1 MDSLKH
7 YITFMKREFFE
18 EETGEVFGNVGKDR
32 GQIRLY
38 NAPWL
43 ITLFTELYSLTKDKN
58 YLISVLKM
66 LQLYYDNDG
75 YLFYPNGL
83 SMFNTV
89 QIFRQAGME
98 KEGNTVQGWF
108 RKHVEHIIKTVRI
121 IPDMR

>member
-1 MDSLKH
+1 MALLIVKYLQKYQDDALMDSLKH

-58 YLISVLKM
+58 YLITVSSVFENVPK
-66 LQLYYDNDG
+66 
-75 YLFYPNGL
+75 
-83 SMFNTV
+83 
-89 QIFRQAGME
+89 
-98 KEGNTVQGWF
+98 
-108 RKHVEHIIKTVRI
+108 
-121 IPDMR
+121 

>member
-43 ITLFTELYSLTKDKN
+43 HHTVYGAVFTD
-58 YLISVLKM
+58 
-66 LQLYYDNDG
+66 
-75 YLFYPNGL
+75 
-83 SMFNTV
+83 
-89 QIFRQAGME
+89 
-98 KEGNTVQGWF
+98 
-108 RKHVEHIIKTVRI
+108 
-121 IPDMR
+121 